1 MDKVAILGFGRKFQ
15 NEPRIRNEI
24 LALKYHY
31 EIDGYGNSSVE
42 GINKFYTINQPNK
55 LLYRIIKILGSFFPD
70 IRIKFELLWY
80 KNITRLI
87 KKNNYKYIIVHNI
100 LDALA
105 AIDGK
110 TPVIFHSHEYLP
122 REFDGSFI
130 FRLTEMRYREKALK
144 ITLNYSSSIVVE
156 GDSVASEYSKNFMLN
171 KSKFLIVA
179 SKPEFRKKTNRISI
193 TKPIRLIHHGLLDP
207 ERGIELFIEIAR
219 QLGNNYQVT
228 IMGPG
233 SKEYILKLKNL
244 SADLKNFFIKPPV
257 KYEEIVE
264 TISNHHLGLV
274 IFNSPHYHHKYMTV
288 PNKFWECLQARLP
301 VLVSSDSAMSEYVMN
316 ENCGIVS
323 DGDDLESYVDAIRN
337 TSITEINKMKMN
349 CENKSKAHSR
359 DSWIHSFREK
369 IENNLISKL

>member
-228 IMGPG
+228 IMGP
-233 SKEYILKLKNL
+233 
-244 SADLKNFFIKPPV
+244 
-257 KYEEIVE
+257 
-264 TISNHHLGLV
+264 
-274 IFNSPHYHHKYMTV
+274 
-288 PNKFWECLQARLP
+288 
-301 VLVSSDSAMSEYVMN
+301 
-316 ENCGIVS
+316 
-323 DGDDLESYVDAIRN
+323 
-337 TSITEINKMKMN
+337 
-349 CENKSKAHSR
+349 
-359 DSWIHSFREK
+359 
-369 IENNLISKL
+369 